1 MGSSEHSALAGFE
14 TVTASD
20 AKTKF
25 RRMLDTAVREGQV
38 VITRYEDPC
47 AVLLSVQEYERL
59 VSATQPSP
67 ERLSAEL
74 DELLERV
81 QALRAQAG
89 AASLFS
95 MASEELGKA
104 AVAAAEQDE

>member
-1 MGSSEHSALAGFE
+1 M
-14 TVTASD
+14 TASD

-25 RRMLDTAVREGQV
+25 RRMLDTAEREGQV

-59 VSATQPSP
+59 VSATQPSL
-67 ERLSAEL
+67 EQLSAEL
-74 DELLERV
+74 DELLGRM
-81 QALRAQAG
+81 QTPAAQAG

-95 MASEELGKA
+95 MSSEELGKA
-104 AVAAAEQDE
+104 AVTAAEQGE